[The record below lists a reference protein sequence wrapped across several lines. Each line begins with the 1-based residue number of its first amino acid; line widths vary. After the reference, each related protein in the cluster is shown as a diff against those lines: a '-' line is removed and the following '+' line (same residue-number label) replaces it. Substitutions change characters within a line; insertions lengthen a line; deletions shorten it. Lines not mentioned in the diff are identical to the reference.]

1 MTPHE
6 PRDGVECLANM
17 LVSVKEIVES
27 AWLFIWGPLKRSY
40 YLVLALLADPFEF
53 LQIVLG
59 QRIALPSA
67 WLPYLLGTGL
77 LCAAIHTYH
86 VQRMEKAAAD
96 KRYEGAVSKRLR
108 IIFER

>member
-1 MTPHE
+1 MTISHTLLLFKWLSPLKNN
-6 PRDGVECLANM
+6 PWCLATM

-27 AWLFIWGPLKRSY
+27 AGLFIWGLLKRSY

-53 LQIVLG
+53 LEIVLG

-77 LCAAIHTYH
+77 LCAARDSGQL
-86 VQRMEKAAAD
+86 VVGLSGM
-96 KRYEGAVSKRLR
+96 SPSSW
-108 IIFER
+108 